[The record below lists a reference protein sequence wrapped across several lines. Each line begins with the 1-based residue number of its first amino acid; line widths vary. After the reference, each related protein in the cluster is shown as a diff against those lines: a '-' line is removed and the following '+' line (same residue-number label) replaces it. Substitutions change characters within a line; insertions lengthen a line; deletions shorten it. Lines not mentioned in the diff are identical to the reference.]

1 MIAPLFNP
9 TPLTP
14 VRPAFPRA
22 ANVKPLAF
30 PKFGTLS
37 DFQKD
42 NAVYGGGFDPLHK
55 QHANVVRA
63 AKKLGIKRLFL
74 IPTWVAPHKVSQ
86 NSAPFDDRVEM
97 LKQTFANEPNLD
109 VQVLDIEQSLPA
121 PSYSLQTLRAL
132 FPGFDS
138 FHTTPEKRVP
148 FLIGEDV
155 NPRVW
160 RGAEDLLKNTLFLRT
175 PRPGFPIKPPTKEAD
190 TPNGPEMHT
199 IPLPVEGQSLSSR
212 DIRQAIA
219 DGLSLKKLRKL
230 VPEPVARY
238 IAEKGL
244 YGFQS
249 GSRLD
254 ETV

>member
-9 TPLTP
+9 TPLAP
-14 VRPAFPRA
+14 VRPAFPRVVNA
-22 ANVKPLAF
+22 KPLAF
-30 PKFGTLS
+30 PRFGTLS
-37 DFQKD
+37 DFQKN
-42 NAVYGGGFDPLHK
+42 NAVYGGGFDPLHN

-97 LKQTFANEPNLD
+97 LKQTFVQEPNLD
-109 VQVLDIEQSLPA
+109 VQVLDIEKKLPA

-155 NPRVW
+155 NPRMW
-160 RGAEDLLKNTLFLRT
+160 RGAEDLLKNTLFLLT
-175 PRPGFPIKPPTKEAD
+175 PRPGFPAKRPDSTEEAPKE
-190 TPNGPEMHT
+190 PKLHT
-199 IPLPVEGQSLSSR
+199 IPLPVEGHSLSSR

-219 DGLSLKKLRKL
+219 DGLSMTELRKL
-230 VPEPVARY
+230 VPERVARY